1 MSEGKTSLST
11 NFESVQKRRA
21 YRVNILIMS
30 SAARITTVKY
40 TVDDHISAEFIRDI
54 QLGRLTFDSADIL
67 NTVLYSVVTD
77 CVVNV

>member
-1 MSEGKTSLST
+1 MRGRHLSAPT
-11 NFESVQKRRA
+11 LRVCRREEHN